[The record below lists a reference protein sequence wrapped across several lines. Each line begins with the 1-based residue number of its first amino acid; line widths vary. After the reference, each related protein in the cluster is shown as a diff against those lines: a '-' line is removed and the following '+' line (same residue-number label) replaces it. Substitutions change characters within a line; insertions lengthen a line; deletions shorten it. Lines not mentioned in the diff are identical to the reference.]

1 MDVVCDGK
9 WLKNNVF
16 EALKRKDGKV
26 IFFLDSVVKV
36 FGCSA
41 CCLTKNFCLMTIC
54 IQKVQVFGWQVK
66 FLDKKMYRLV
76 IVGTKSVYERMK
88 KTNKKYVNTLF
99 FLQLRV

>member
-1 MDVVCDGK
+1 
-9 WLKNNVF
+9 
-16 EALKRKDGKV
+16 
-26 IFFLDSVVKV
+26 
-36 FGCSA
+36 
-41 CCLTKNFCLMTIC
+41 MTIC